1 MRTLATSVLI
11 GAGIEAALVAALIG
25 GGIGPCGPASSV
37 SGFVLWLHTPGL
49 SLVSALHIPDSVGVW
64 LVAALYTAVWSMAS
78 LLVLRRRS

>member
-49 SLVSALHIPDSVGVW
+49 SFVSALHIPDSVGVW